1 MKLTTQYAAM
11 KYLDE
16 NREKVRGKTVAQIR
30 QIVCD
35 NCCHISLGQARRYAK
50 ILEIETKSA
59 NEGGLTSRMKRLH
72 EDVEALRVDVRNLE
86 SEYESTQRKINFI
99 ESLAARTGGTH

>member
-16 NREKVRGKTVAQIR
+16 NRENVRGKTVTQIR

-35 NCCHISLGQARRYAK
+35 NCCHISLGQARRYSK
-50 ILEIETKSA
+50 ILEIETKHA
-59 NEGGLTSRMKRLH
+59 TEGGLTSRMKRLH
-72 EDVEALRVDVRNLE
+72 DDMEALRVDVRNLE
-86 SEYESTQRKINFI
+86 NELETTQRKISFI
-99 ESLAARTGGTH
+99 ESLAPRAGGTH